1 MASTPRAP
9 PPPEHGTPPTK
20 RPASPSSAEPAR
32 KRVAAQAFDWPTE
45 KRSWKTRAGIGSVGV
60 YVDSR
65 RSKVR
70 FYVKYTTQL
79 RIGGKRVQ
87 NKHGVFETAQEACA
101 KAKWLA
107 EQSIDV
113 LVLTGAQT
121 NELYRTWSGES

>member
-1 MASTPRAP
+1 MASTPRA
-9 PPPEHGTPPTK
+9 PEHGTPPTK

-32 KRVAAQAFDWPTE
+32 KRVAAQALDWPTE
-45 KRSWKTRAGIGSVGV
+45 KRSWKTRVGIGSVGV
-60 YVDSR
+60 YADCR
-65 RSKVR
+65 RDRAKVR
-70 FYVKYTTQL
+70 FYVKYTTKL
-79 RIGGKRVQ
+79 RIGGKCVQ

-121 NELYRTWSGES
+121 NELYRTWSGE